1 LLVEAEEE
9 QIKVT
14 LVLVAEAAQ
23 VDFGLEL

>member
-1 LLVEAEEE
+1 LLVAEVAE

>member
-1 LLVEAEEE
+1 LLVEAAEE

-14 LVLVAEAAQ
+14 LVLVAEEEQ